1 MQIDKFIPHFCLCEK
16 PRTLLHVP
24 NNYMSTK
31 TYKFHIRNLNLRTKP
46 PVTTFSTKDR
56 QYISTHQIASDR
68 HRYADVTVIDS
79 SKEHHS
85 AAS

>member
-31 TYKFHIRNLNLRTKP
+31 AYKYHIRNLNLRTKP

-56 QYISTHQIASDR
+56 QYISIHQIASDR
-68 HRYADVTVIDS
+68 HRYADVTFIDS
-79 SKEHHS
+79 SKDSHS
-85 AAS
+85 TAS